1 MIPPRKELMFLGNK
15 LWNVTIPTLAESLD
29 PCRRESGFPLPV
41 TAAYTLEQLAAL
53 DQQLLHLTL
62 QEAVRAL
69 FPLVDR
75 RCTSA
80 CKSSFLED
88 LSLFVLR
95 LRLKSRD
102 LYSHSLHVLHI
113 TCIFTE
119 MLHLP
124 AELSA
129 GIKIAAL
136 FHDIGKIHI
145 SDELLQKP
153 SHLTWP
159 EFEEMKKHCA
169 HGASMLLH
177 IKQLRE
183 VVPMVFHHHERWDGR
198 GYPTGLQ
205 GRAIPLGAR
214 IIATADAFAAMTS
227 ERAYRTPISPAQAL
241 AELSRCAGSQ
251 FDPLLVEHFCIG
263 LAAVGLD

>member
-29 PCRRESGFPLPV
+29 TCRRESSLPLPI
-41 TAAYTLEQLAAL
+41 TASYTVEQLAWL
-53 DQQLLHLTL
+53 DQQLVHSTL

-75 RCTSA
+75 GCTSD

-88 LSLFVLR
+88 LSLFVAR
-95 LRLKSRD
+95 LRLKSRG

-124 AELSA
+124 TELSA
-129 GIKIAAL
+129 GIRVAAL
-136 FHDIGKIHI
+136 FHDVGKIHI
-145 SDELLQKP
+145 PDELLQKP
-153 SHLTWP
+153 SHLTWW

-169 HGASMLLH
+169 HGASMLPH
-177 IKQLRE
+177 IKLLRE
-183 VVPMVFHHHERWDGR
+183 VAPMVFHHHERWDGH

-214 IIATADAFAAMTS
+214 IIATADAFAVMTS
-227 ERAYRTPISPAQAL
+227 ERAYRTPISPVQAL
-241 AELSRCAGSQ
+241 VELSRCAGTQ
-251 FDPLLVEHFCIG
+251 FDPLLVEHFCTC

>member
-29 PCRRESGFPLPV
+29 MCRQESNFPLPV
-41 TAAYTLEQLAAL
+41 TAAYTLEQLASL
-53 DQQLLHLTL
+53 NQHLIHLTL
-62 QEAVRAL
+62 QEAVHAL
-69 FPLVDR
+69 FPLVER
-75 RCTSA
+75 RCTA
-80 CKSSFLED
+80 IYKSTFLED

-124 AELSA
+124 AELST

-136 FHDIGKIHI
+136 FHDVGKIHI

-153 SHLTWP
+153 SHLTSR
-159 EFEEMKKHCA
+159 EFQEMKKHCA

-177 IKQLRE
+177 IKPLRE
-183 VVPMVFHHHERWDGR
+183 VVPMVLHHHERWDGR

-214 IIATADAFAAMTS
+214 IIATADAFAVMTS
-227 ERAYRTPISPAQAL
+227 ERTYHTPFSIVQAMD
-241 AELSRCAGSQ
+241 ELSRCAGTQ
-251 FDPLLVEHFCIG
+251 FDPLLVEHFCNC
-263 LAAVGLD
+263 LETVTLD

>member
-29 PCRRESGFPLPV
+29 TCQRESSFLLPV
-41 TAAYTLEQLAAL
+41 TASYTLEQFTSL
-53 DQQLLHLTL
+53 DQHLVHLTL

-75 RCTSA
+75 GCTSA

-136 FHDIGKIHI
+136 FHDVGKIRI

-153 SHLTWP
+153 THLTWQ

-177 IKQLRE
+177 IKPLRE
-183 VVPMVFHHHERWDGR
+183 VAPMVFHHHERWDGR

-205 GRAIPLGAR
+205 GSAIPLGAR
-214 IIATADAFAAMTS
+214 IIATADAFAVMTS
-227 ERAYRTPISPAQAL
+227 ERAYRTPISPVQAL
-241 AELSRCAGSQ
+241 VELSRCAGTQ
-251 FDPLLVEHFCIG
+251 FDPLLVEHFCTC
-263 LAAVGLD
+263 LADVGLD